1 MAVINTDKSDKM
13 IDMGYMYPEPT
24 CCDPVK
30 SSKQEKSYPHLYI
43 DHAPDS
49 LMSEVKVGEMVKFT
63 ATGIIRTISV
73 EKRDGKTPEH
83 RIEMNIHSMSQIKK
97 GE

>member
-13 IDMGYMYPEPT
+13 IDLGYMFPDPG
-24 CCDPVK
+24 CCAPVK
-30 SSKQEKSYPHLYI
+30 SSKQEKSYPYLYI
-43 DHAPDS
+43 DHVPNG
-49 LMSEVKVGEMVKFT
+49 LMAEVKVGEQIKFT

-73 EKRDGKTPEH
+73 EERDGKTPEH
-83 RIEMNIHSMSQIKK
+83 RIEIYIHSMSQVKK